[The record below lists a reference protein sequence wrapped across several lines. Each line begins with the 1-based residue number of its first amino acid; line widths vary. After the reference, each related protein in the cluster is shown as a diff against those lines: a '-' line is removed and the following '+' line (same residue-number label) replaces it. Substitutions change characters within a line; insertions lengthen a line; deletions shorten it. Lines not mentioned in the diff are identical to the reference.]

1 MVGFDS
7 PVLIRMGGLQKE
19 NDVKKCGVALFFVE
33 DVRVFI
39 FVFHVSFRGLLRC
52 PIETADSGS
61 GQSLNRLGLSGPIW
75 AYRGLPGP
83 IWAYLGQS
91 GATEAYLGPPGPSSP
106 EIITL

>member
-33 DVRVFI
+33 DVCVFI

-83 IWAYLGQS
+83 ILANLGLP
-91 GATEAYLGPPGPSSP
+91 GAIWGYRGLPGP
-106 EIITL
+106 TWA